1 MLAAKK
7 HLVKQQVMSDNASQD
22 NDFINEPIEAE
33 GISEMTE
40 NPSLYLSR

>member
-7 HLVKQQVMSDNASQD
+7 HPVKQQVMSDNASQD

-33 GISEMTE
+33 GIWEINE
-40 NPSLYLSR
+40 KPSSCLSL